1 MNITRN
7 INVQNPQELVDNCSA
22 NETVSSKILGIT
34 FKENEIIFEVVQD
47 WSETDDTV
55 LDTIIANLTGQNP
68 KFDLALT
75 YSKRKSDGWEFYNRI
90 RSNFVYLI
98 NTGQASGDD
107 EYFIQNKMKD
117 VKANLLSGDWVT
129 AKRDLIAVTVEGAFT
144 EEIKTSF
151 LTQIQAYIEANYP
164 QTSW

>member
-1 MNITRN
+1 MEITKNIT
-7 INVQNPQELVDNCSA
+7 VQNAQELVDTYSSNQ
-22 NETVSSKILGIT
+22 TISSKILSTT
-34 FKENEIIFEVVQD
+34 FKQASIVFEVVEG
-47 WSETDDTV
+47 WNESDDTV
-55 LDTIIANLTGQNP
+55 LDTIIVNLTGQNP
-68 KFDLALT
+68 KFDLLLT
-75 YSKRKSDGWEFYNRI
+75 YSKRKADGWDFYNRI

-98 NTGQASGDD
+98 NIGQASGDD

-129 AKRDLIAVTVEGAFT
+129 AKKDLIAVAVEGAFT
-144 EEIKTSF
+144 EQIKTSF